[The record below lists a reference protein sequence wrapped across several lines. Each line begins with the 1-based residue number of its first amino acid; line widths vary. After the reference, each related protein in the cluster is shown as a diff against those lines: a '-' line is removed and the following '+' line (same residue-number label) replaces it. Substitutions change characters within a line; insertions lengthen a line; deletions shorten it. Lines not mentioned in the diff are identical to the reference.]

1 MAKNAG
7 KTARKAPAI
16 EDRFEIS
23 DDGVATAPRLELRA
37 SIYEVTDRATGDEFC
52 LKLWRKSGTPAD
64 AELRE
69 LWRHEMRHVQ
79 RVMAHSGARGIVV
92 DLVEFVEDDNDF
104 GVLMEKA
111 GRPLSIL
118 RSRVNNAHWLRALA
132 IPLHRARLWRNVRR
146 LVLALGIVHDQGL
159 VHGRMGEDVV
169 FSEGGMDPDFR
180 LSGFE
185 WSLWLD
191 GERRQAWTRNAGGR
205 PDESALSFADDWAA
219 LGGMICRFLG
229 ITFDAAGT
237 PLAEAGR
244 EMPGLTTRELRWL
257 RRTCRPRSHEPLEAH
272 ALARG
277 CDEIVVELSSA
288 AGQRQGRCTLLLPRS
303 TEFADAIYDASGGTV
318 ERDERAAQK
327 DFVSHDLDRG
337 VTLYAPRTWEEDV
350 RNLYLVTSRL
360 VYRLRAYLQDG
371 TGSWSIAF
379 CDKIEVRSGELPFGS
394 RFQPNDLE
402 LPIDVATSNREAE
415 SLRDTV
421 GRATL
426 SWEALAGAP
435 ETEIV
440 DDAVQ
445 VRTALHLLEVIG
457 AVFKSLDILPIDIL
471 RLAPDQVVLRALP
484 DSDRDRLARE
494 VGVND
499 ATRMLQHL
507 FEDEQRDSGVRWRI
521 SAWAHFGASRTEDTG
536 VNYIGKEEVDGCDG
550 YCFALDGP
558 LPKAG
563 KLFLRPD
570 QEKGTERQIKRRMM
584 NIDALE
590 TRVDLTAM
598 LADPWRARRKLG
610 HAVDEDSAA
619 FERLDDPKR
628 NALRALWRTSPGF
641 WIVGPP
647 GVGKTTLATAIIEAI
662 FREDPAARVLVCAQG
677 HDALNH
683 IEEKVAAL
691 KAKGLLESDSL
702 IVRSMAMSE
711 KVRSPRRV
719 DTVADDIL
727 ARFKDSSMVR
737 NAPSGQRKHIE
748 QLAATS
754 RSLEEDTSQALGVLS
769 SLAME
774 SANIVVTSL
783 NSADIE
789 RMVAAREP
797 FDWVIVE
804 EAAKATGPELAGA
817 LALGSRRLLIGD
829 HRQLPPHDADRL
841 GKVFGNA
848 AMVMKLLNAAPE
860 AVGALFDEAVL
871 EQITKVLG
879 NEAHRTAIILRAQG
893 FVEPFRSVV
902 ERDEER
908 ARQTGQP
915 PQLSATLTV
924 QHRMDPAIAQLVS
937 KTFYK
942 GALLTDD
949 ARRAKALSEP
959 PPIRCSGPLAASPIV
974 VVDFPHISVS
984 KRRQDAERARPK
996 WHNPAE
1002 AEAVIDVLRHLHG
1015 VKRGRDK
1022 PTLAILSPYASQ
1034 VGLLENRL
1042 TEAFTAD
1049 IAHIR
1054 SEFASVR
1061 PGLGYVG
1068 TVDSFQGSEAD
1079 VVIVSLV
1086 RNNPRV
1092 GTGALGFLRE
1102 RRRLNVMLS
1111 RAEHKLVIVGSLA
1124 FLDVAAGGVNP
1135 DRKPDHELAFLS
1147 EMVAK
1152 LREMSREERSPGV
1165 PLVSFVQPDVLG
1177 GRP

>member
-1 MAKNAG
+1 MATNVG
-7 KTARKAPAI
+7 KLARKMAAI
-16 EDRFEIS
+16 EDRFEIG
-23 DDGVATAPRLELRA
+23 DDGVATAPRSELCA
-37 SIYEVTDRATGDEFC
+37 TIYEVTERSTGDEYC

-64 AELRE
+64 VELRE

-79 RVMAHSGARGIVV
+79 RVMAHSGARGVIV
-92 DLVEFVEDDNDF
+92 DLVEFLEDDNDF
-104 GVLMEKA
+104 GVVMEKA

-118 RSRVNNAHWLRALA
+118 RSRVNGAHWLRALQ
-132 IPLHRARLWRNVRR
+132 IPVHRARLWRNVRR

-169 FSEGGMDPDFR
+169 FSEGSMDPDFR

-191 GERRQAWTRNAGGR
+191 GERRQGETRRAGGR
-205 PDESALSFADDWAA
+205 PDEAALSFADDWEA
-219 LGGMICRFLG
+219 LGNMVCRLLG

-237 PLAEAGR
+237 PTVEAGR
-244 EMPGLTTRELRWL
+244 EMPVLTARELRWL

-272 ALARG
+272 SLARG
-277 CDEIVVELSSA
+277 CEEIVVELVSV
-288 AGQRQGRCTLLLPRS
+288 AGQRQGRCTLLLQRS
-303 TEFADAIYDASGGTV
+303 NGMADAIYGASGGTV
-318 ERDERAAQK
+318 PRDERAAQK
-327 DFVSHDLDRG
+327 DFVSHDLDNG
-337 VTLYAPRTWEEDV
+337 VTLYTPRTTDDGV
-350 RNLYLVTSRL
+350 RHLFLVTPRL

-371 TGSWSIAF
+371 TENWSIGQ
-379 CDKIEVRSGELPFGS
+379 CDKLEERGGDLPFGS
-394 RFQPNDLE
+394 RYQPCELE
-402 LPIDVATSNREAE
+402 LPIDVAMSSREAE
-415 SLRDTV
+415 GLGDTV
-421 GRATL
+421 GRVAL
-426 SWEALAGAP
+426 SWEMLAGAP
-435 ETEIV
+435 QDDVV
-440 DDAVQ
+440 DDAAQ
-445 VRTALHLLEVIG
+445 VRTALHLLEVVG
-457 AVFKSLDILPIDIL
+457 AVVKSLDILPIEIL
-471 RLAPDQVVLRALP
+471 RFGSDRVVVRALP
-484 DSDRDRLARE
+484 NSDRDRLARE

-499 ATRMLQHL
+499 ATRTLQHL

-521 SAWAHFGASRTEDTG
+521 SAWGHFGASRAEDTG
-536 VNYIGKEEVDGCDG
+536 VTYIGKETVDGRDG

-563 KLFLRPD
+563 RLFLRPE
-570 QEKGTERQIKRRMM
+570 QEKGTERQIKRRML

-590 TRVDLTAM
+590 TRLDLAAM
-598 LADPWRARRKLG
+598 LADPWRARRNLG
-610 HAVDEDSAA
+610 QAINEDSAA
-619 FERLDDPKR
+619 LERLDEPKR
-628 NALRALWRTSPGF
+628 RALRALWRTSPGF

-647 GVGKTTLATAIIEAI
+647 GVGKTTLATAIIETI

-691 KAKGLLESDSL
+691 KAEGRLASDLL
-702 IVRSMAMSE
+702 IVRSEALSE
-711 KVRSPRRV
+711 KVKSPRRV
-719 DTVADDIL
+719 DKLADGVL
-727 ARFKDSSMVR
+727 ASFKNSAMVQ
-737 NAPSGQRKHIE
+737 NAPSGQRKHVE

-754 RSLEEDTSQALGVLS
+754 QSLTDDPSQALGVLS
-769 SLAME
+769 SLVME

-829 HRQLPPHDADRL
+829 HRQLPPHDADRMA
-841 GKVFGNA
+841 KVFGNA
-848 AMVMKLLNAAPE
+848 GLVMKLLAAAPE
-860 AVGALFDEAVL
+860 AVGALFDETL
-871 EQITKVLG
+871 LDQIAKVLG
-879 NEAHRTAIILRAQG
+879 NELHRAAIILRAQG

-902 ERDEER
+902 ERDEEW
-908 ARQTGQP
+908 ALQTGQP
-915 PQLSATLTV
+915 PYLSATLTV
-924 QHRMDPAIAQLVS
+924 QRRMDPAIAQLVS

-942 GALLTDD
+942 GALQTDD
-949 ARRAKALSEP
+949 KRRHEALSSASL
-959 PPIRCSGPLAASPIV
+959 IRCSGPLAASPIV
-974 VVDFPHISVS
+974 TVDFPHISAS
-984 KRRQDAERARPK
+984 KRQQDAERAGPK

-1002 AEAVIDVLRHLHG
+1002 ADAVIGVLRHLRG

-1034 VGLLENRL
+1034 VRLLETRL
-1042 TEAFTAD
+1042 AAAFDTD
-1049 IAHIR
+1049 LAHVR

-1061 PGLGYVG
+1061 PGLGYAG

-1111 RAEHKLVIVGSLA
+1111 RAKHKLVLVGSLA

-1147 EMVAK
+1147 EMVAT
-1152 LREMSREERSPGV
+1152 LRAMGREERSPGV
-1165 PLVSFVQPDVLG
+1165 PLVSFLQPDILG
-1177 GRP
+1177 VRP